1 MRLLMLRIIWNIQF
15 IFINNMNQEI
25 KQLEE
30 EKQRL
35 IKEIEELDKINNE
48 IRNQKFTRIVEIQG
62 IIKYLNT
69 KEKEK

>member
-1 MRLLMLRIIWNIQF
+1 
-15 IFINNMNQEI
+15 MNQEI